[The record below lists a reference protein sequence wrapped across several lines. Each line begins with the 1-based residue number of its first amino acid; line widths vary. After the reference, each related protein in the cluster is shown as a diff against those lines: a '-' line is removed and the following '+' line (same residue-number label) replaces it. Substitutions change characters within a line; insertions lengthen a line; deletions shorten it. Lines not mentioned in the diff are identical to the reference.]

1 MVDTLTQQVEAAGG
15 CLLNSTGEINHKEGS
30 DKPWEIV
37 LAVNNFDGPI
47 QLEAADQPSV
57 PVDNGWLR
65 PLLKF
70 LTHQPDNVT
79 LGFCD
84 NRYANG
90 GDLGFV
96 DFIAANVSTFATLER
111 IAYAGWNT
119 DGNTIG

>member
-1 MVDTLTQQVEAAGG
+1 MVDTLTQQVKAAGG
-15 CLLNSTGEINHKEGS
+15 CLLNLTSENGCS

-37 LAVNNFDGPI
+37 LAVNNFDGPL
-47 QLEAADQPSV
+47 QLEAADQPAV

-65 PLLKF
+65 PLFKI
-70 LTHQPDNVT
+70 LTQLPTNVT

-96 DFIAANVSTFATLER
+96 DFIVTNVSTLAT
-111 IAYAGWNT
+111 
-119 DGNTIG
+119 

>member
-1 MVDTLTQQVEAAGG
+1 MVDTLTQQVQAAGG
-15 CLLNSTGEINHKEGS
+15 FLLNSTSALGSS

-47 QLEAADQPSV
+47 QLEAADQPAV

-65 PLLKF
+65 PLFKF
-70 LTHQPDNVT
+70 LAQLPTNFT

-96 DFIAANVSTFATLER
+96 DFIVHNVSTLATLER
-111 IAYAGWNT
+111 MAYAGWNT